1 MSLLMSLQILDHP
14 TTEFNN
20 GDTIVKEATP
30 GGKVFVLIEGSVKVT
45 LNDNLLTEVNSPGEL
60 FGEIASIKGCNYGA
74 TVTATSDCKF
84 FVIDN
89 FISYLKQHPDDS
101 IKVLRNLCDRVT
113 SMNQNA
119 TEA

>member
-1 MSLLMSLQILDHP
+1 MSLLMSLKILDHP
-14 TTEFNN
+14 ETEYKE
-20 GDTIVKEATP
+20 GEVITKEATP

-45 LNDNLLTEVNSPGEL
+45 LKGNCLTEIDTPGEL

-74 TVTATSDCKF
+74 TVTTTSDSKF

-101 IKVLRNLCDRVT
+101 IKVLKNLCDRIT
-113 SMNQNA
+113 SMNKNVA
-119 TEA
+119 DS

>member
-14 TTEFNN
+14 TTEFKK
-20 GDTIVKEATP
+20 GDVIVKEATP

-45 LNDNLLTEVNSPGEL
+45 LKENELTETNTPGEL

-74 TVTATSDCKF
+74 TVTATGDCKF

-89 FISYLKQHPDDS
+89 FISYLKQNPEDS
-101 IKVLRNLCDRVT
+101 IKVLKNLCDRIT
-113 SMNQNA
+113 SMNQYI
-119 TEA
+119 TGE